1 MSIEKVT
8 LRSFDTKLA
17 DCYSCHM
24 SNNDPLKETI
34 AKNIAL
40 LRERNHLDQRD
51 LGLRLGYKE
60 DNAQSRISQYEK
72 MVRSPSKK
80 TLQKMAVIFGV
91 PVGDLMHASPQSL
104 CKDVEEA
111 VVPQSRVPLISWV
124 RAGAL
129 HEPIDIYQAGFA
141 EEWVASNASGQNA
154 FALRVVGNSM
164 FPEFLEGDI
173 IVIDPGIEPASGDY
187 AIVKVNDEVTFKQIH
202 FYLNKIMLV
211 PVNNQGYETLEITRD
226 DGFKVQII
234 GKVVEQIRRR

>member
-1 MSIEKVT
+1 MTDKNTFGYNFRRLRKAKGWSPAEVAEKGGVSENYIGGVET
-8 LRSFDTKLA
+8 GHKSFGRKA
-17 DCYSCHM
+17 Q
-24 SNNDPLKETI
+24 LKWAE
-34 AKNIAL
+34 
-40 LRERNHLDQRD
+40 
-51 LGLRLGYKE
+51 
-60 DNAQSRISQYEK
+60 
-72 MVRSPSKK
+72 
-80 TLQKMAVIFGV
+80 IFGV
-91 PVGDLMHASPQSL
+91 NYMEFHKSIGIRSADLPEH
-104 CKDVEEA
+104 
-111 VVPQSRVPLISWV
+111 RVPLISWV
-124 RAGAL
+124 HAGGL

-141 EEWVASNASGQNA
+141 EEWVASNAGGQNA

-173 IVIDPGIEPASGDY
+173 IVVDPGIEPASGDY